1 MQQSPMTPY
10 NQNSMQVPPQGAN
23 AVSINIYSPQ
33 AFAQGANC
41 TTSPAQNPQYYSMY
55 GQNTN
60 PNLPLYPAN
69 YNNMFNNQPNIPYQ
83 NSNALKANE
92 QPNLLEKT
100 SNSNEASKADEAN
113 KTDKKDD
120 EAKKIVPLTDDYI
133 KTLEK
138 YLNDANPKVRLIGA
152 NDLMERFKEDENRKD
167 NPSLIPL
174 LNKILK
180 DPSVTI
186 RFVGLLIMQLG
197 YSVGNEETIQILKQL
212 QQANKDKTGEEQLMI
227 SKILLQLA
235 APEAKEV
242 TQGS

>member
-41 TTSPAQNPQYYSMY
+41 ATNPVQNPQYYSMY

>member
-41 TTSPAQNPQYYSMY
+41 ATNPVQNPQYYSMY

-167 NPSLIPL
+167 NPSLISL